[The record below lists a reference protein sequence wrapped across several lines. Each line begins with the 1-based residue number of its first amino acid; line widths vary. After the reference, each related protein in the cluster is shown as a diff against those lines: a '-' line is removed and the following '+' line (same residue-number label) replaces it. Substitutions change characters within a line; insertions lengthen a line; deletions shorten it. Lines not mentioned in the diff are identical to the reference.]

1 MQKASSPD
9 HVWTWDFIHDRTIKG
24 HSLKMLNLV
33 DEYTRECLA
42 LVVSRSITAQDAI
55 SILREQFLLRGS
67 PVCIRSDN
75 GPEFIAKAIREWL
88 DVSSVDTLYVA
99 PGSPWENGYAEAFHS
114 VYATSF

>member
-1 MQKASSPD
+1 MWRCGRPHRHNIPNGARRHLGS
-9 HVWTWDFIHDRTIKG
+9 TG
-24 HSLKMLNLV
+24 
-33 DEYTRECLA
+33 A
-42 LVVSRSITAQDAI
+42 G
-55 SILREQFLLRGS
+55 LLRGS